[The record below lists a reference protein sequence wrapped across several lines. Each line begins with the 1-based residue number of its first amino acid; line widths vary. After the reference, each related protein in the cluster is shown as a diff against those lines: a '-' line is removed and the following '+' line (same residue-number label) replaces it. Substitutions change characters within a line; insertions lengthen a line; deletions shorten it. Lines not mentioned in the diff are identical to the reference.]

1 MPAAV
6 VVAVGFLAEYG
17 ILSAATAFAI
27 GSFAA
32 TYGAAIMFVGA
43 LAYSASEARKAK
55 SRATDQYNAAQV
67 DRMSSVSS
75 SVAPREL
82 VLGRVRKGG
91 AVFFKAS
98 TGGYQK
104 DLYLAVALAGHE
116 IDAIETIYLN
126 DTPVTLDV
134 DGFVTTAPYNATKT
148 LSNTEYLAGITTYTL
163 PSTYVPGSASV
174 GIASGP
180 ESAWVYKPFT
190 IVGSLLTASE
200 PNCSVS
206 FQYQEQ
212 ASNVQ
217 ITKHLG
223 QPGQTVD
230 AALLAAFPAAWP
242 STNVVDGVAY
252 IVVKLTYSET
262 SFPSGIPAITAV
274 IRGAKVFDPRSAVTA
289 WSQNPA
295 LLMRH
300 VYQHPKFGKAT
311 VSTAEDARIIAAAN
325 ACDVATV
332 YTVDGV
338 AQPTRAL
345 YLADITAPYG
355 TAARSLLDDLAQSMG
370 GSWAHAGGE
379 LYLKP
384 GTYTAPVLT
393 LTDADLAVVKRDG
406 ASESQSP
413 IKIST
418 HRERASKFNTVKV
431 TIWDQAQD
439 YKQATL
445 TPLVGS
451 ALVTRDGAEL
461 VQEVTYPAIG
471 YAPQALHVAGVMMRD
486 ARDPLTVELPFKLS
500 AYPVE
505 LFDTVALTLSRY
517 GWTGKTFMVLQRSFS
532 SDGSLS
538 LMLKET
544 TAAIVTMDASFA
556 PQGFAANTNLPA
568 PWQVAS
574 VGALAVTSG
583 TSELLKQSDGTVVSR
598 LRVTWT
604 QVPDQAV
611 LQAGQVEVQYRRAD
625 SSGAWASLVVAG
637 NETSVATT
645 DVLDGMGYII
655 RARAK
660 TSMAVGDWGAQVA
673 HVVVGKTEA
682 PPPFDTFTVMAQ
694 PDGTRQ
700 YNFSYASAGG
710 QPHDW
715 LGAEIRYVS
724 GTVGSPVWNDMTPLQ
739 DGTTYYTA
747 SPVELNAPL
756 AGTYT
761 FAARSVDTTGNLST
775 ALVRSL
781 TLPDRRLGNVFDEF
795 FEHVEGWAGT
805 KTGVHV
811 QAGIL
816 EANDSTTWATLP
828 ATWDAW
834 TRWNWTP
841 ASPVVYETPIRDFGT
856 VVAGQVNTTIDADGT
871 IVQELA
877 TSNNGT
883 TWSAWGS
890 ATAAFSCRY
899 IKLRFTVTATGPAPV
914 PTIRTLRYQV
924 NAPIRSEYINDIVL
938 SALTGSYRIGVGDI
952 RIPLA
957 GSYSFIK
964 RTSIVIQDS
973 SAGTWTY
980 VRIDQSLSPS
990 PRWQFRL
997 NGVLA
1002 DPAFVDFFVEGF

>member
-55 SRATDQYNAAQV
+55 SRAADQYNAAQV
-67 DRMSSVSS
+67 DRMASISS

-104 DLYLAVALAGHE
+104 DLYLAIALAGHE
-116 IDAIETIYLN
+116 IDAVETIYLN

-148 LSNTEYLAGITTYTL
+148 LSNTVYLAGITTHTL
-163 PSTYVPGSASV
+163 PSTYVPGTATV

-180 ESAWVYKPFT
+180 EEAWVNKPFT
-190 IVGSLLTASE
+190 IVGDLVTASE

-206 FQYQEQ
+206 YQYQEQ

-217 ITKHLG
+217 IFTHLG
-223 QPGQTVD
+223 QPGQVVD

-242 STNVVDGVAY
+242 SANVVDGVAY
-252 IVVKLTYSET
+252 LVVKLTYSET
-262 SFPSGIPAITAV
+262 SFPNGIPAITTV
-274 IRGAKVFDPRSAVTA
+274 LRGAKVFDPRSATTA

-300 VYQHPKFGKAT
+300 VYQHAKFGKAT
-311 VSTAEDARIIAAAN
+311 VSAAEDARIIAAAN
-325 ACDVATV
+325 ACDASTI
-332 YTVDGV
+332 YTVGGV
-338 AQPTRAL
+338 AQPSRAL
-345 YLADITAPYG
+345 YKADITAPFG
-355 TAARSLLDDLAQSMG
+355 TPARSLLDDLAQAMG

-384 GTYTAPVLT
+384 GTYTAPVIP
-393 LTDADLAVVKRDG
+393 LTDADLAVIKRDG

-418 HRERASKFNTVKV
+418 HRERANKFNTVKV

-439 YKQATL
+439 YKQAAL

-451 ALVTRDGAEL
+451 ALLARDGAEL

-505 LFDTVALTLSRY
+505 LFDTVALTLARY
-517 GWTGKTFMVLQRSFS
+517 GWAGKTFMVLQRSFS

-544 TAAIVTMDASFA
+544 TAAIVTMDAGFA
-556 PQGFAANTNLPA
+556 AQGFAANTNLPE
-568 PWQVAS
+568 PWSVAS

-583 TSELLKQSDGTVVSR
+583 TSELLKQADGTVVSR
-598 LRVTWT
+598 LRITWT

-611 LQAGQVEVQYRRAD
+611 VQNGQVEVQYRRAD
-625 SSGAWASLVVAG
+625 SNGAWTSLVVAG

-645 DVLDGMGYII
+645 DVQDGMGYII

-660 TSMAVGDWGAQVA
+660 TTIAVGDWGTQVA
-673 HVVVGKTEA
+673 HTVLGKSEP
-682 PPPFDTFTVMAQ
+682 PPPFDTFTVLVQ

-700 YNFSYASAGG
+700 FNFSYASVAA
-710 QPHDW
+710 QPYDW

-724 GTVGSPVWNDMTPLQ
+724 GNVPSPDWGTMTPLQ
-739 DGTTYYTA
+739 DGTTYHTS
-747 SPVELNAPL
+747 SPIELNAPL
-756 AGTYT
+756 AGEYT
-761 FAARSVDTTGNLST
+761 FACRSLDTSGNLST
-775 ALVRSL
+775 YLVTTI
-781 TLPDRRLGNVFDEF
+781 TLPARRTGDVFDEF
-795 FEHVEGWAGT
+795 YEHAEGWSGT
-805 KTGVHV
+805 KTGFHV
-811 QAGIL
+811 QGGYL
-816 EANDSTTWATLP
+816 EANDSTTWATAA
-828 ATWDAW
+828 ATWAGF
-834 TRWNWTP
+834 TRWNTTP
-841 ASPVVYETPIRDFGT
+841 ASPAVYETPARDFGT
-856 VVAGQVNTTIDADGT
+856 VVTGQVNSTVDADGSV
-871 IVQELA
+871 VQELA
-877 TSNNGT
+877 TSADGT

-890 ATAAFSCRY
+890 ATATFSTRF
-899 IKLRFTVTATGPAPV
+899 IKLRLTVTATGPAPV
-914 PTIRTLRYQV
+914 PMVRSWAYQI
-924 NAPIRSEYINDIVL
+924 NAPVKTEYINDVVI
-938 SALTGSYRIGVGDI
+938 SSLTGSYRIGVGDI
-952 RIPLA
+952 RIPLV
-957 GSYSFIK
+957 GSYSAIK
-964 RTSIVIQDS
+964 RTGITIQDS

-980 VRIDQSLSPS
+980 ARIDQSLSPA

-997 NGVLA
+997 NGALA
-1002 DPAFVDFFVEGF
+1002 DPAFVDFFIEGY